1 MLLLYFGTNFFD
13 GGNFGFHPFSFNF
26 RVWSVDNV
34 IDQSNKK
41 KRSKEKSNQRNVK
54 NWNVA
59 KQYTGGNLNVSK
71 MYPILNHSNS
81 FDLKLMNNKSIFIF
95 KQIDVAYLTTYYV
108 DS

>member
-1 MLLLYFGTNFFD
+1 MSPNSIQG
-13 GGNFGFHPFSFNF
+13 
-26 RVWSVDNV
+26 
-34 IDQSNKK
+34 
-41 KRSKEKSNQRNVK
+41 E
-54 NWNVA
+54 
-59 KQYTGGNLNVSK
+59 NLNVSK